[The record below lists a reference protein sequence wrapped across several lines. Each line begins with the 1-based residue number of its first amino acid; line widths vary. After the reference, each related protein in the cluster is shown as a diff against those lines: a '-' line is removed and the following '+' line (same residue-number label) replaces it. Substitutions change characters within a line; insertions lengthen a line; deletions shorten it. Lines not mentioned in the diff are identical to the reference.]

1 MDILPTQPEPLTTL
15 RVLGGGEDAFRSI
28 LAHVEHAESRIEM
41 RAFLWHDDETG
52 NKLGKALLRAA
63 ERGVKIFIDKD
74 RIAAVYEHAGGNNQS
89 FFHKRLRGHE
99 RFQAWILGAAYRLRG
114 KKGPRPRQRPN
125 PLVVDLLAHPNI
137 SVSHGR
143 KRFDHSKVYIFDERT
158 MVLGSMGIGDN
169 HHNDWIDVMV
179 EIECPEHVERLARR
193 MAGEAEFDPSRRVD
207 FLVHSR
213 EAHAPKTCSMLT
225 QRLALIDAAR
235 ESLVIEMA
243 YLGDPRFTAAL
254 LRAVR
259 RGVDV
264 TLLTGERANVLGE
277 LNRATC
283 ARLVRATR
291 EPENLRVVLHP
302 QMVHTKLVVVD
313 GRYIDIGS
321 ANFTPLSHGVY
332 DEINLYVDD
341 EAFAEELTRLVFEH
355 CLEGSIVGADLKYR
369 KFTSSVERA
378 TVAYQSRK
386 GGKLKVSRLGKSK
399 AG

>member
-1 MDILPTQPEPLTTL
+1 METQPDRHQPLNCL
-15 RVLGGGEDAFRSI
+15 RVLGGGEDAFRAI
-28 LAHVEHAESRIEM
+28 LAHVENARTRIEM

-52 NKLGKALLRAA
+52 NKLGRALLRAA
-63 ERGVKIFIDKD
+63 ERGVQISIDKD

-99 RFQAWILGAAYRLRG
+99 RFQAWVLGAAYRLRG
-114 KKGPRPRQRPN
+114 NKGQRQRQRQRPN

-137 SVSHGR
+137 TVSHGR
-143 KRFDHSKVYIFDERT
+143 KRFDHSKVYIFDEHT

-179 EIECPEHVERLARR
+179 ELEGAEHVERLARR
-193 MAGEAEFDPSRRVD
+193 MQGEFDFCPERRVD

-213 EAHAPKTCSMLT
+213 EAHAPRTCSMLA
-225 QRLALIDAAR
+225 QRLSLIDSAC

-254 LRAVR
+254 MRAVR

-283 ARLVRATR
+283 ARLMRSTGS
-291 EPENLRVVLHP
+291 PSNLRIVLHP

-313 GRYIDIGS
+313 RRFIDIGS

-341 EAFAEELTRLVFEH
+341 EHFANEIEELVFTH
-355 CLEGSIVGADLKYR
+355 CEEGSIVSADLKYR

-386 GGKLKVSRLGKSK
+386 GGKIAKTKRSAS
-399 AG
+399 

>member
-1 MDILPTQPEPLTTL
+1 MGP
-15 RVLGGGEDAFRSI
+15 V
-28 LAHVEHAESRIEM
+28 AEAM
-41 RAFLWHDDETG
+41 AQGFQ
-52 NKLGKALLRAA
+52 NQMLL
-63 ERGVKIFIDKD
+63 D
-74 RIAAVYEHAGGNNQS
+74 
-89 FFHKRLRGHE
+89 
-99 RFQAWILGAAYRLRG
+99 
-114 KKGPRPRQRPN
+114 
-125 PLVVDLLAHPNI
+125 
-137 SVSHGR
+137 
-143 KRFDHSKVYIFDERT
+143 
-158 MVLGSMGIGDN
+158 
-169 HHNDWIDVMV
+169 
-179 EIECPEHVERLARR
+179 
-193 MAGEAEFDPSRRVD
+193 
-207 FLVHSR
+207 
-213 EAHAPKTCSMLT
+213 
-225 QRLALIDAAR
+225 
-235 ESLVIEMA
+235 
-243 YLGDPRFTAAL
+243 LGDPRFTAAL

-341 EAFAEELTRLVFEH
+341 AAFAEELTRLVLEH

-386 GGKLKVSRLGKSK
+386 GGKLKISK
-399 AG
+399 LAKPKAS

>member
-1 MDILPTQPEPLTTL
+1 MDILHSQRDPLTCL
-15 RVLGGGEDAFRSI
+15 RVLGGGEDAFRAI
-28 LAHVEHAESRIEM
+28 LAHTESARSRIEM

-52 NKLGKALLRAA
+52 NKLGRALLRAA
-63 ERGVKIFIDKD
+63 ELGVEISIDKD
-74 RIAAVYEHAGGNNQS
+74 RIAAVYEHSGGNHQS

-99 RFQAWILGAAYRLRG
+99 RLQAWILGAAYRLRG
-114 KKGPRPRQRPN
+114 KKQKRPRQRSN

-137 SVSHGR
+137 TVSHGR
-143 KRFDHSKVYIFDERT
+143 KRFDHSKVYIFDEQKL
-158 MVLGSMGIGDN
+158 VLGSMGIGDN

-179 EIECPEHVERLARR
+179 ELDGAEHVERLAQR
-193 MAGEAEFDPSRRVD
+193 MAGEVEFDPGRRVD

-213 EAHAPKTCSMLT
+213 QVHAPRTCSMLA

-254 LRAVR
+254 MRAVR

-283 ARLVRATR
+283 ARLMRSTGS
-291 EPENLRVVLHP
+291 PDHLRVVLHP

-341 EAFAEELTRLVFEH
+341 ETFAQQLEQLVFARCE
-355 CLEGSIVGADLKYR
+355 EGSIVTADLKYR
-369 KFTSSVERA
+369 KFASSVERA
-378 TVAYQSRK
+378 TVAYQARRRARMPRPTK
-386 GGKLKVSRLGKSK
+386 NAL
-399 AG
+399 